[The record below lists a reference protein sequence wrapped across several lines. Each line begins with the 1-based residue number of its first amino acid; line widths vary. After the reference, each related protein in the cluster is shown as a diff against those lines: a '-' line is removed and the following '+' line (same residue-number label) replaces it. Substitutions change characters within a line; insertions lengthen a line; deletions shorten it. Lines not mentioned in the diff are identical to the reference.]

1 MYANIPF
8 SLVMEPYEMNF
19 LKAQTAHVVWKSQ
32 VERQLNGND
41 INNSINNINLDS
53 AGDTNIC
60 ELGIWL
66 NQNKD
71 VLSKSKHFLEVDKL
85 HVKFHKLIK
94 KRVGDN
100 DSITDARNNEP
111 YKQASHQL
119 KIKLSQLAHD
129 FDYLI

>member
-1 MYANIPF
+1 
-8 SLVMEPYEMNF
+8 MNF

-32 VERQLNGND
+32 VEKQINGHDLKNNLSD
-41 INNSINNINLDS
+41 INLNFV
-53 AGDTNIC
+53 GDTNIC
-60 ELGIWL
+60 ELGMWIK
-66 NQNKD
+66 QNKA
-71 VLSKSKHFLEVDKL
+71 VLSESKFFSDVDKL

-94 KRVGDN
+94 ERVDSN
-100 DSITDARNNEP
+100 DTTLNGINRNNDA